1 MNGNDRGPS
10 SPPAGHRVVPHTA
23 DVIIEA
29 WAPTK
34 GQCLEHAVLALV
46 ESFVESDPG
55 VEPDA
60 VVAIPFTIDARTD
73 DDQVVA
79 LLEEVIYVV
88 ETKAVVP
95 IGVQLTVDAEGVAG
109 TFDTVAAEAVELVGA
124 VPKGVSRHG
133 LEFRLR
139 DRDGWWCRA
148 LVDV

>member
-1 MNGNDRGPS
+1 M
-10 SPPAGHRVVPHTA
+10 VPHTA
-23 DVIIEA
+23 DLIIEA

-34 GQCLEHAVLALV
+34 RQCLEHAVLALV
-46 ESFVESDPG
+46 ESFVEPEPG
-55 VEPDA
+55 TAPDA
-60 VVAIPFTIDARTD
+60 GVAIPFTIDARTD

-88 ETKAVVP
+88 ETKAMVP
-95 IGVQLTVDAEGVAG
+95 LGVQLTVDAEGVAG
-109 TFDTVAAEAVELVGA
+109 TFDTVPVEAVELIGA

-133 LEFRLR
+133 LEFRRR